1 MRRVVASSSHSV
13 TITTSSNLVFCLS
26 QYNSLSLSQDTGDK
40 SISTVSI
47 NSTDTGAAVDTF

>member
-1 MRRVVASSSHSV
+1 MQC
-13 TITTSSNLVFCLS
+13 SNLVFCLS